1 MGTSK
6 ELRMEWRKRQAVKLP
21 TMSLPQPLRGIIPP
35 LVTPLSG
42 RDTLD
47 VAGLERLIEH
57 LLSGG
62 VHGLFILGTTGEA
75 PSLSYRLRREL
86 IERTCQLVK
95 GRVPVLVGITDTAF
109 VESVD
114 LARYSA
120 DQGAS
125 AVVTA
130 PPYYF
135 PAAPPELMEYIQDLV
150 EEMPLPLFLY
160 NMPGLTKVSFEI
172 DLVRRALDMPGICG
186 VKDSSCDMI
195 YFHRLIEVAHQ
206 RPEWSILV
214 GPEELTA
221 EAVLLGGHG
230 GINGGANLHPSLYV
244 KMYEAAAAQDLQRTR
259 ELHRQVMSLAGSIY
273 TVGRHKSAIIKG
285 IKCALSLLGI
295 CDDQVAEPFHRFN
308 PPERELIRER
318 LTALGLIH

>member
-1 MGTSK
+1 
-6 ELRMEWRKRQAVKLP
+6 
-21 TMSLPQPLRGIIPP
+21 MSLPQPLRGIIPP

-47 VAGLERLIEH
+47 VAGLERLVEH
-57 LLSGG
+57 LISGG

-86 IERTCQLVK
+86 IERTCLLVK

-109 VESVD
+109 VESVN

-120 DQGAS
+120 EKGAS

-135 PAAPPELMEYIQDLV
+135 PAAPPELQEYIQDLV
-150 EEMPLPLFLY
+150 AEMPLPMFLY
-160 NMPGLTKVSFEI
+160 NMPGLTKVSFDIE
-172 DLVRRALDMPGICG
+172 LVRRALDMPGICG

-195 YFHRLIEVAHQ
+195 YFHRLIEVARQ

-244 KMYEAAAAQDLQRTR
+244 KMYEAAAAQDLPLTR
-259 ELHRQVMSLAGSIY
+259 QLHAEVMRLAGSIY

-285 IKCALSLLGI
+285 IKCGLSLLNI
-295 CDDQVAEPFHRFN
+295 CDDHMAEPFQRFRES
-308 PPERELIRER
+308 ERGIIRER
-318 LTALGLIH
+318 LQSLGLIS

>member
-1 MGTSK
+1 
-6 ELRMEWRKRQAVKLP
+6 
-21 TMSLPQPLRGIIPP
+21 MSLPQPLRGIIPP

-47 VAGLERLIEH
+47 VAGLERLVTH
-57 LLSGG
+57 LLDGG

-86 IERTCQLVK
+86 IERTCKLVA

-109 VESVD
+109 VESVN
-114 LARYSA
+114 LAAYSA
-120 DQGAS
+120 DQGVA

-135 PAAPPELMEYIQDLV
+135 PAAPPELLEYIQDLV
-150 EEMPLPLFLY
+150 AEMPLPLFLY
-160 NMPGLTKVSFEI
+160 NMPGLTKVSFET
-172 DLVRRALDMPGICG
+172 DLIRRALDMPGICG

-195 YFHRLIEVAHQ
+195 YFHRLIEIARQ

-259 ELHRQVMSLAGSIY
+259 ELHAEVMRLAGSIY

-285 IKCALSLLGI
+285 IKCALSLLKI
-295 CDDQVAEPFHRFN
+295 CEDQMAEPFQRFRE
-308 PPERELIRER
+308 PEREMIRER
-318 LTALGLIH
+318 LQALGLIS

>member
-1 MGTSK
+1 
-6 ELRMEWRKRQAVKLP
+6 
-21 TMSLPQPLRGIIPP
+21 MSLPQPLRGIIPP

-47 VAGLERLIEH
+47 IAGLERLVEH
-57 LLSGG
+57 LITGG

-109 VESVD
+109 VESVN

-120 DQGAS
+120 EKGVS

-135 PAAPPELMEYIQDLV
+135 PAAPPELQQYIEDLV
-150 EEMPLPLFLY
+150 AEMPLPMFLY
-160 NMPGLTKVSFEI
+160 NMPGLTKVSFDIE
-172 DLVRRALDMPGICG
+172 LVRRALDMPGICG

-195 YFHRLIEVAHQ
+195 YFHRLIEVARQ

-244 KMYEAAAAQDLQRTR
+244 KMYEAAAAQDLPLTR
-259 ELHRQVMSLAGSIY
+259 QLHAEVMRLAGSIY

-285 IKCALSLLGI
+285 IKCGLSLLGI
-295 CDDQVAEPFHRFN
+295 CDDQMAEPFQRFRE
-308 PPERELIRER
+308 PEREMIRER
-318 LTALGLIH
+318 LSALGLIH

>member
-1 MGTSK
+1 MGTSPF
-6 ELRMEWRKRQAVKLP
+6 LP
-21 TMSLPQPLRGIIPP
+21 SEGIPFQTEIPPIMSLPQPLRGIIPP

-47 VAGLERLIEH
+47 VAGLERLVEH
-57 LLSGG
+57 LIQGG

-86 IERTCQLVK
+86 IERTCALVK
-95 GRVPVLVGITDTAF
+95 DRVPVLVGITDTAF
-109 VESVD
+109 VESVN
-114 LARYSA
+114 LAQFSA
-120 DQGAS
+120 EKGAS

-135 PAAPPELMEYIQDLV
+135 PAAPPELQEYIQDLV
-150 EEMPLPLFLY
+150 SEMPLPMFLY
-160 NMPGLTKVSFEI
+160 NMPGLTKVSFDIELI
-172 DLVRRALDMPGICG
+172 RRALDMPGIAG

-195 YFHRLIEVAHQ
+195 YFHRLIEVARQ

-244 KMYEAAAAQDLQRTR
+244 KMYEAAAAQDLPRTR
-259 ELHRQVMSLAGSIY
+259 ELHAQVMRLAGSIY

-285 IKCALSLLGI
+285 IKCGLSLLGI
-295 CDDQVAEPFHRFN
+295 CDDQMAEPFQRFRE
-308 PPERELIRER
+308 PERAMIRER
-318 LTALGLIH
+318 LTALELIS

>member
-1 MGTSK
+1 
-6 ELRMEWRKRQAVKLP
+6 
-21 TMSLPQPLRGIIPP
+21 MSLPQPLRGIIPP

-47 VAGLERLIEH
+47 VAGLERLVAH
-57 LLSGG
+57 QLAGG

-86 IERTCQLVK
+86 IERTCQLVN
-95 GRVPVLVGITDTAF
+95 GRIPVLVGITDTAF
-109 VESVD
+109 VESVN
-114 LARYSA
+114 LARFA
-120 DQGAS
+120 AEKGVS

-135 PAAPPELMEYIQDLV
+135 PAAPPELQEYIQDLV
-150 EEMPLPLFLY
+150 AEMPLPMFLY

-172 DLVRRALDMPGICG
+172 DLIRRALDMPGICG

-195 YFHRLIEVAHQ
+195 YFHRLIEVARQ

-244 KMYEAAAAQDLQRTR
+244 KMYEAAAAQDLQKTR
-259 ELHRQVMSLAGSIY
+259 ELHAQVMQLAGSIY

-295 CDDQVAEPFHRFN
+295 CEDQMAEPFHRFRD
-308 PPERELIRER
+308 PERELIRER
-318 LTALGLIH
+318 LHSLGLIS

>member
-1 MGTSK
+1 
-6 ELRMEWRKRQAVKLP
+6 
-21 TMSLPQPLRGIIPP
+21 MSLPQPLRGIIPP

-57 LLSGG
+57 LIAGG
-62 VHGLFILGTTGEA
+62 VSGLFILGTTGEG

-86 IERTCQLVK
+86 IERSCQLAA

-109 VESVD
+109 TESVN
-114 LARYSA
+114 LAGFA
-120 DQGAS
+120 AEAGATH
-125 AVVTA
+125 VVLA

-135 PAAPPELMEYIQDLV
+135 PAAPPELWEYILDLV
-150 EEMPLPLFLY
+150 AEMPLPLFLY
-160 NMPGLTKVSFEI
+160 NMPGLTKVSFDL
-172 DLVRRALDMPGICG
+172 DLVRRALDLPGICG

-195 YFHRLIEVAHQ
+195 YFHRLLEIARL
-206 RPEWSILV
+206 RPDWSVLV

-230 GINGGANLHPSLYV
+230 GINGGANLHPQLYV
-244 KMYEAAAAQDLQRTR
+244 RMYEAAAAQDLQRTR
-259 ELHRQVMSLAGSIY
+259 ELHAEVMRLAGSIY

-285 IKCALSLLGI
+285 IKCGLSLLGI
-295 CDDQVAEPFHRFN
+295 CDDQMAEPFQRFHE
-308 PPERELIRER
+308 PERALIRER
-318 LTALGLIH
+318 LTGLGLLG

>member
-1 MGTSK
+1 MGTPPA
-6 ELRMEWRKRQAVKLP
+6 LRPERVWCQTSAP
-21 TMSLPQPLRGIIPP
+21 TSMSLPQPLRGIIPP
-35 LVTPLSG
+35 VVTPLSG

-47 VAGLERLIEH
+47 VAGLERLVEH
-57 LLSGG
+57 LLKGG

-86 IERTCQLVK
+86 IERTCALVA

-109 VESVD
+109 VESVN
-114 LARYSA
+114 LARFSA
-120 DQGAS
+120 EKGVS

-135 PAAPPELMEYIQDLV
+135 PAAPPELQEYIQDLV
-150 EEMPLPLFLY
+150 AEMPLPMFLY

-172 DLVRRALDMPGICG
+172 DLIRRALDMPGICG

-195 YFHRLIEVAHQ
+195 YFHRLIEVAKQ

-244 KMYEAAAAQDLQRTR
+244 QMYEAAAAQDLQRTR
-259 ELHRQVMSLAGSIY
+259 ELHAQVMRLAGSIY

-285 IKCALSLLGI
+285 IKCGLSLLGI
-295 CDDQVAEPFHRFN
+295 CDDQMAEPFQRFRQ
-308 PPERELIRER
+308 PERDLIRDR
-318 LTALGLIH
+318 LQALGLLK

>member
-1 MGTSK
+1 
-6 ELRMEWRKRQAVKLP
+6 
-21 TMSLPQPLRGIIPP
+21 MSLPQPLRGIIPP

-47 VAGLERLIEH
+47 IAGLERLVEH
-57 LLSGG
+57 LITGG

-109 VESVD
+109 VESVN

-120 DQGAS
+120 DQGVS

-135 PAAPPELMEYIQDLV
+135 PAAPPELQQYIEDLV
-150 EEMPLPLFLY
+150 AEMPLPMFLY
-160 NMPGLTKVSFEI
+160 NMPGLTKVSFDI

-195 YFHRLIEVAHQ
+195 YFHRLIEVARQ

-244 KMYEAAAAQDLQRTR
+244 KMYDAAAAQDLPLTR
-259 ELHRQVMSLAGSIY
+259 QLHAEVMRLAGSIY

-285 IKCALSLLGI
+285 IKCGLSLLGI
-295 CDDQVAEPFHRFN
+295 CDDQMAEPFQRFRE
-308 PPERELIRER
+308 PEREMIRER
-318 LTALGLIH
+318 LSALGLIP